1 MPYLRCPSCGLL
13 AHAVAAV
20 AVDCPR
26 CRALQRPVELQPLG
40 RSVQQVDASLTHQP
54 GPARQLPT
62 ATLAGPPGRPL
73 GWRWARDVSKVSV
86 AERRWT
92 RGLA

>member
-20 AVDCPR
+20 AVNCPR

-40 RSVQQVDASLTHQP
+40 RSFQQVDASLTHQLR
-54 GPARQLPT
+54 PAR
-62 ATLAGPPGRPL
+62 
-73 GWRWARDVSKVSV
+73 
-86 AERRWT
+86 
-92 RGLA
+92 